1 MDRFLRFPPIERALK
16 KTSNLQTIY
25 EQDYLLGVRGL
36 LVIETFLYVF
46 LQTFVPATVSDTDS
60 EGQTHGPLYQV
71 ILRKT
76 LAPVFWNENLLYASF
91 IFLSARSIAIPFIRD
106 PSRSRV
112 AGAVF
117 RRGIALWFPVAVA
130 LAIVKVAFSHSYLE
144 YILQFMIKTGNT
156 SIEVPYFI
164 PNAFAYFNAVFDLF
178 WITHDYQAQAG
189 STAFPSQSLW
199 IVTAIY
205 QQSYTIYV
213 TMIIIPYTRNRW
225 RVQGSL
231 FFIITAWW
239 VQSWA
244 WFSITGLI
252 FADMVMNMD
261 FKAKAQR
268 GIPVWKTSKRCP
280 TWIPATIILS
290 SGLLMQ
296 YLWTAWHP
304 DLANE
309 EYKIHTGMYYTAGLN
324 TEDNGRYPQARDDN
338 YLFLLGAFLFLES
351 SDMLQY
357 MFNNRL
363 FTYLGR
369 RSLSPFSLLWNPSCM
384 LTLLARL
391 LSHSKHLDLR
401 RGYQILR
408 IPTLHAECILLRHSP
423 GDADHLPRHDC
434 CSRRSILQAGGKAIE
449 TTSLLEL
456 RMDYNVEMDNRG

>member
-1 MDRFLRFPPIERALK
+1 MDRFLHFPPIERALK
-16 KTSNLQTIY
+16 ISNLQTIH

-46 LQTFVPATVSDTDS
+46 LQTFVPATVPDTDS
-60 EGQTHGPLYQV
+60 DGKTHGPLYQV

-76 LAPVFWNENLLYASF
+76 LAPIFWNENLLYASF

-130 LAIVKVAFSHSYLE
+130 LAIVKIAFSKSYLN
-144 YILQFMIKTGNT
+144 YIFQFKVKTGNT
-156 SIEVPYFI
+156 SIAVPYFI
-164 PNAFAYFNAVFDLF
+164 PNAFAYFNSVFDLF
-178 WITHDYQAQAG
+178 WTTHDYPLQAG

-199 IVTAIY
+199 IVNAIY
-205 QQSYTIYV
+205 QQSYTIYT
-213 TMIIIPYTRNRW
+213 TMIIIPYTRNKW
-225 RVQGSL
+225 RVQGAL

-244 WFSITGLI
+244 WFSITGLL

-261 FKAKAQR
+261 FKARAQR
-268 GIPVWKTSKRCP
+268 GIPIWKTSKRCP
-280 TWIPATIILS
+280 TWIPATIILL

-296 YLWTAWHP
+296 YLWTAWRP
-304 DLANE
+304 DLVND

-338 YLFLLGAFLFLES
+338 YLFLFGFFLFLES

-369 RSLSPFSLLWNPSCM
+369 RSLSTFPLPLNP
-384 LTLLARL
+384 
-391 LSHSKHLDLR
+391 
-401 RGYQILR
+401 
-408 IPTLHAECILLRHSP
+408 
-423 GDADHLPRHDC
+423 LP
-434 CSRRSILQAGGKAIE
+434 
-449 TTSLLEL
+449 
-456 RMDYNVEMDNRG
+456 

>member
-1 MDRFLRFPPIERALK
+1 MDRFLHFPPVEGAWK
-16 KTSNLQTIY
+16 KTHNLQTIH
-25 EQDYLLGVRGL
+25 EQEYLLGVRGL

-46 LQTFVPATVSDTDS
+46 LQTFVPATVPDTDS
-60 EGQTHGPLYQV
+60 DGKTHGPLYQV

-76 LAPVFWNENLLYASF
+76 LAPIFWNENLLYASF

-117 RRGIALWFPVAVA
+117 RRGITLWFPVAVA
-130 LAIVKVAFSHSYLE
+130 LAIVKIAFSKSYLS
-144 YILQFMIKTGNT
+144 YISQFKVKTSNT
-156 SIEVPYFI
+156 SITVPYFI
-164 PNAFAYFNAVFDLF
+164 PNAFAYFNSVFDLF
-178 WITHDYQAQAG
+178 WTTHNYEVQAG

-213 TMIIIPYTRNRW
+213 TMIIIPYTRNKW
-225 RVQGSL
+225 RVQGSF

-268 GIPVWKTSKRCP
+268 GMPIWKTSKRCP
-280 TWIPATIILS
+280 TWIPATIILF

-296 YLWTAWHP
+296 YVWTAWRP
-304 DLANE
+304 DLVNE
-309 EYKIHTGMYYTAGLN
+309 EYKIHTGMYYTPGLN
-324 TEDNGRYPQARDDN
+324 TEDDGRYPQARDDN
-338 YLFLLGAFLFLES
+338 YLFLFGFFLFLES
-351 SDMLQY
+351 SDILQY
-357 MFNNRL
+357 VFNNRL

-369 RSLSPFSLLWNPSCM
+369 RSLSKFPLLLNPYRM
-384 LTLLARL
+384 LTLLTRF
-391 LSHSKHLDLR
+391 LSNSKHLDLR
-401 RGYQILR
+401 RRYQILHA
-408 IPTLHAECILLRHSP
+408 PTLHEEYVLPRHSP
-423 GDADHLPRHDC
+423 GDADHLPHHDC
-434 CSRRSILQAGGKAIE
+434 SGSRSVL
-449 TTSLLEL
+449 
-456 RMDYNVEMDNRG
+456 